1 MNRKKGKWLF
11 PRVSSC
17 LLALALVGTSFFS
30 GGAAPVKAYQSTDAD
45 TAMKAFNQKF
55 WDPQAKYFWENTNQG
70 DAYQSFWIE
79 AELWELVMDAYL
91 NTSDPV
97 LKTELRAQIDDVFDG
112 AVAKYGSDWL
122 DNPFNDDIMW
132 WAMGSARAYEITNDS
147 KYLDKAK
154 YYFDFVYDTQRDDEF
169 GGGIWWLNSEHVTKN
184 ACVNFPAAQA
194 AVFLYN
200 ITGDSH
206 YLDAA
211 TDIYRW
217 GKTILSDGNGK
228 IFDRIEPVAGP
239 IPHATHYNQGTFI
252 GAAVGLYEITGDVV
266 YLDDA
271 IKAAQFVKEH
281 QVDDNG
287 MLNYEGPNVDLK
299 GGKTILLRNFAY
311 LLTALEGSGIS
322 AAHLQFGE
330 ELSDWL
336 AFNTEMAW
344 SHRNADG
351 LVDGNWIGQK
361 VSGTYDSWTA
371 SNVVQAL
378 TVFAPAQAS
387 LNYVSRDAY
396 EKIEVR
402 TYNIGK
408 GFVLEGSPEGSL
420 QLGGVQD
427 GHYAAYKNVDFGNDG
442 ASGVIARASSGTG
455 GGTIEVRLDGLTGPV
470 VGTIQVEGTG
480 GWSNF
485 MDAAALLK
493 DESGNPVQVTGVH
506 DVYFL
511 FKKTQDDYLFN
522 LNWFKFTKNDPTR
535 SNAYTKLQAEN
546 LDDGVGLSINGSG
559 TYVDHVMNGAYALY
573 RDIDFGSGAAGVTL
587 FAASGHQGGSVEIRL
602 DSLTGPVISKIPVPA
617 LDDWNSWVS
626 LMGIVD
632 DQSAVG
638 VHDVY
643 FVFKGKDGNDFPC
656 NLDWFNF
663 TTVKGR
669 EWEASGKIEA
679 EDYTNAASLGK
690 ETGGGQTYLA
700 GLYGPNNPYA
710 MYNYV
715 DFGATSPQKLYIQA
729 ASDASGG
736 VVEVRIDSMQGPVIA
751 NVPVTG
757 TSGWQNF
764 QVFSADLETQ
774 VTGEH
779 VVFFLFKGSDW
790 LFNVDKYT
798 FGDPA
803 VFTMPEPEPE
813 PVTDTVPP
821 GEVENVRAVLDGN
834 QVRLY
839 WDGPYDLDGSKVLI
853 SLYLCNQ
860 QTGATLEV
868 ERGVQTVLLPGVS
881 GHEGY
886 TITIQSVDH
895 SGNNSSGYSFLLE
908 DKLNL

>member
-1 MNRKKGKWLF
+1 MNRKKGKWVF

-17 LLALALVGTSFFS
+17 LLALALVVTSFFS

-97 LKTELRAQIDDVFDG
+97 LKTELRAQIDDVFNG

-200 ITGDSH
+200 ITGNSH

-287 MLNYEGPNVDLK
+287 ILNYEGPNVDLK

-427 GHYAAYKNVDFGNDG
+427 GHYAAYKNVDFGNDE

-493 DESGNPVQVTGVH
+493 DESGDPVQVTGVH

-573 RDIDFGSGAAGVTL
+573 RDMDFGSGAAGVTL
-587 FAASGHQGGSVEIRL
+587 FAASGHQGGTVEIRL

-663 TTVKGR
+663 TMVKGR

-764 QVFSADLETQ
+764 QVFSTDLETQ

-860 QTGATLEV
+860 QAGATLEV